1 MRAMNQHA
9 ADHPGMSYYSFAA
22 GAAQY
27 GIYVAAQAARTYGLP
42 IEAALAYLR
51 RYARD
56 GYVV

>member
-1 MRAMNQHA
+1 MPSVTQRA

-22 GAAQY
+22 GAAHY

-51 RYARD
+51 RYAHE